1 VTLFVCNR
9 CTTKYAQGLPYCP
22 NCTSTSYR
30 EDGDVATITKANGA
44 TYTDRE
50 VEDGSSA
57 APELALSAPGPAQD
71 LSPADEAGQDTAP
84 GPDTDS
90 GYAALTVVELRQL
103 LRDRNTE
110 RAEDDQLPLSGS
122 KAELVERLQDDD
134 EATAGADNPADDG

>member
-9 CTTKYAQGLPYCP
+9 CTTKYAMGLPYCP
-22 NCTSTSYR
+22 NCTSTNYR
-30 EDGDVATITKANGA
+30 EDGDVATITKAGGA

-50 VEDGSSA
+50 VETPATS
-57 APELALSAPGPAQD
+57 ELAPSAPGPAQD
-71 LSPADEAGQDTAP
+71 LSPAEEAGQDTAP
-84 GPDTDS
+84 GPDTDQQ

-122 KAELVERLQDDD
+122 KAELIERLQDDD
-134 EATAGADNPADDG
+134 DDPEETE